1 MAKHVKRTYEE
12 KKKIVE
18 ELLNGASY
26 SYLAKKY
33 NISRTGTIANWKTKY
48 LEGTLAIDNRGIQ
61 KSQQECEDIEI
72 LKKSYAL
79 LMEIRNKRRE

>member
-1 MAKHVKRTYEE
+1 MNKKISRNYIE

-26 SYLAKKY
+26 STLSKKY
-33 NISRTGTIANWKTKY
+33 SVLSGTIANWKKKY
-48 LEGTLAIDNRGIQ
+48 LEGTLAIDNRGKKPKEI
-61 KSQQECEDIEI
+61 EDIDI

-79 LMEIRNKRRE
+79 LMEIRKQQHK

>member
-1 MAKHVKRTYEE
+1 MGKHMQKTYEE

-26 SYLAKKY
+26 SYLVKKY
-33 NISRTGTIANWKTKY
+33 NISKAGTIANWKKKY
-48 LEGTLAIDNRGIQ
+48 LEGKLAIDNRGKPKKEI
-61 KSQQECEDIEI
+61 EDVEI

-79 LMEIRNKRRE
+79 LMEIRNKQHK